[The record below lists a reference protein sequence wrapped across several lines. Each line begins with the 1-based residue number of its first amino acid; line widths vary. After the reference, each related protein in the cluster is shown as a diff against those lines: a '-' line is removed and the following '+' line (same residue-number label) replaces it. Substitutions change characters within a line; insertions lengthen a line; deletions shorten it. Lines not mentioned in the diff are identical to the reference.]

1 MARPKNPN
9 KKPVVTLNEQEKIEY
24 RKLTDYLQAVYL
36 ERVGYEPPWALFMTQ
51 IKDIKK
57 NYNIGYVDMLHVLQ
71 YMNQIE
77 SIDITD
83 RDTLGLIP
91 YFINKTQ
98 KYIDD
103 YRQSKQNI
111 KNFVF
116 DEKIITV
123 ANNSNT
129 QRIKRKN
136 ETFD

>member
-1 MARPKNPN
+1 MGRPK
-9 KKPVVTLNEQEKIEY
+9 KSLTTLNEQEKKEY

-57 NYNIGYVDMLHVLQ
+57 NYNIGYIDILHILQ

-77 SIDITD
+77 NIDITD
-83 RDTLGLIP
+83 RDTLGLVP

-98 KYIDD
+98 NYIDE
-103 YRQSKQNI
+103 YKQSKENI

-116 DEKIITV
+116 DEKIIVV
-123 ANNSNT
+123 ANNVNAPKL
-129 QRIKRKN
+129 KRKN

>member
-1 MARPKNPN
+1 MGRPK
-9 KKPVVTLNEQEKIEY
+9 KSLTTLNEQEKKEY

-36 ERVGYEPPWALFMTQ
+36 ERVGYEPPWTLFMTQ

-57 NYNIGYVDMLHVLQ
+57 NYNIGYIDILHILQ

-77 SIDITD
+77 NIDITD
-83 RDTLGLIP
+83 KDTLGLVP

-98 KYIDD
+98 NYIDE
-103 YRQSKQNI
+103 YRQSKENI

-116 DEKIITV
+116 DEKIIVVT
-123 ANNSNT
+123 NNVNAPKL
-129 QRIKRKN
+129 KRKN

>member
-1 MARPKNPN
+1 MGRPK
-9 KKPVVTLNEQEKIEY
+9 KSLTTLNEQEKKEY

-57 NYNIGYVDMLHVLQ
+57 NYNIGYIDILHILQ

-77 SIDITD
+77 NIDITD
-83 RDTLGLIP
+83 KDTLGLVP

-98 KYIDD
+98 NYIDE
-103 YRQSKQNI
+103 YRQSKENI

-116 DEKIITV
+116 DEKIIVVT
-123 ANNSNT
+123 NNVNAPKL
-129 QRIKRKN
+129 KRKN

>member
-1 MARPKNPN
+1 MGRPK
-9 KKPVVTLNEQEKIEY
+9 KPLTTLNEQEKKEY

-57 NYNIGYVDMLHVLQ
+57 NYNIGYIDILHILQ

-77 SIDITD
+77 NIDITD
-83 RDTLGLIP
+83 KDTLGLVP

-98 KYIDD
+98 NYIDE
-103 YRQSKQNI
+103 YRQSKENI

-116 DEKIITV
+116 DEKVIVVT
-123 ANNSNT
+123 NNVNAPKL
-129 QRIKRKN
+129 KRKN